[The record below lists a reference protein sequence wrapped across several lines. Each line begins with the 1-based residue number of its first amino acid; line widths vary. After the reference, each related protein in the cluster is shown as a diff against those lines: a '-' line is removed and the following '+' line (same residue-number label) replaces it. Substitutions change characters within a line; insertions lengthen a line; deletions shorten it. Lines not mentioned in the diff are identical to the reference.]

1 MSTTAIEN
9 PDRYASRLR
18 VGSGWNELEYNGRI
32 VELTPMEHA
41 LLVALLNAPLGGI
54 AYTELAVVLWGNVVS
69 NASGR
74 IYVHT
79 ANLRAKLLA
88 CTGYSRLIRARHGRL
103 RFDARLLGECTI
115 VTD

>member
-1 MSTTAIEN
+1 MSTMAIED
-9 PDRYASRLR
+9 PVRCASRLR
-18 VGSGWNELEYNGRI
+18 VGSGWNELEYDGRI

-41 LLVALLNAPLGGI
+41 LLVALLNAPVGGI
-54 AYTELAVVLWGNVVS
+54 AYGELAELLWGTLVA

-88 CTGYSRLIRARHGRL
+88 CTGRSRLIRARHGRL
-103 RFDARLLGECTI
+103 RFDARLLGDCTI